1 MRTSIGNY
9 LLCVNGSITISFL
22 TTKNTKRDEQREEP
36 EESSLPL
43 TVLGRQSTVAGLQK
57 RRQEKEKMPKMS

>member
-43 TVLGRQSTVAGLQK
+43 TVHSCRFAEKKAGE
-57 RRQEKEKMPKMS
+57 RENA